1 MTEFRIGYEALA
13 LDEGVEISFTWENN
27 ALHPMSY
34 SFGRS
39 VSFSIPKTPKNE
51 RILRNESNIIFGGVF
66 SRSESQCDMYYSG
79 GVMSGKLL
87 INSFSESK

>member
-1 MTEFRIGYEALA
+1 MTEFRIGYEALE

-66 SRSESQCDMYYSG
+66 SRSESQCDDLNCKIIY
-79 GVMSGKLL
+79 
-87 INSFSESK
+87 

>member
-1 MTEFRIGYEALA
+1 MVEFRIGDEALE
-13 LDEGVEISFTWENN
+13 LDEGSELSFTWENN

-51 RILRNESNIIFGGVF
+51 RILRNESNIVLGGIF

-79 GVMSGKLL
+79 GGDERK
-87 INSFSESK
+87 IAHKFFFRK